1 MPSDPEPPREEVIF
15 PAVTPERII
24 SYLEKSGWN
33 YFRDSDGDVGI
44 VFNSIVCYFFLQDTD
59 QPIMQARA
67 RWHRSA
73 SIARIGNLL
82 QVCNEWNL
90 GRTWP
95 KAYVRV
101 SDSGEVIVFAES
113 SFDVFDGSYDAQL
126 SEWID
131 VGIRLALAFF
141 SHLDEHFPDPLASE
155 A

>member
-1 MPSDPEPPREEVIF
+1 MPKDPEPPREEVIF
-15 PAVTPERII
+15 PAVTTERITAR
-24 SYLEKSGWN
+24 LAENGWN
-33 YFRDSDGDVGI
+33 YFRDSDGDVGVI
-44 VFNSIVCYFFLQDTD
+44 FNSTVCYFFLQETD

-73 SIARIGNLL
+73 SIARIGELL
-82 QVCNEWNL
+82 KVCNEWNL

-101 SDSGEVIVFAES
+101 SDSGEVITFAES
-113 SFDVFDGSYDAQL
+113 SFDVLDGCYDAQL

-141 SHLDEHFPDPLASE
+141 SQLDELFPDPLESE